1 MRQLTNLLKIK
12 QLALPLLGA
21 LLFNVLIWLFITWRL
36 PISSSW
42 IPLHYNAYFGIDLIG
57 PWINII
63 YYPLIGL
70 IIIFINTALLIIVN
84 DNKNILSISLV
95 WSAVVVQLIL
105 IISLST
111 LIIHY
116 FS

>member
-21 LLFNVLIWLFITWRL
+21 LLLNALIWLFITWRL
-36 PISSSW
+36 PVSASW
-42 IPLHYNAYFGIDLIG
+42 IPLHYNSYFGIDWIG

-70 IIIFINTALLIIVN
+70 TIIVINTVLLMIIN
-84 DNKNILSISLV
+84 DNKNILSITLV
-95 WSAVVVQLIL
+95 WSAVVVQLTL